1 MIVWNQ
7 FIYGIARIL
16 TMKYQHKITSDI
28 IKDIPVISIEG
39 DLTSDADGDA
49 KGVYTEV
56 KDRYSPQKLIV
67 NFENTKYINSSG
79 IATLIH
85 IIQDVNEK
93 GGIIAFVGM
102 SDHLKKV
109 MSIVG
114 ISDFVQIYNSNNEA
128 LNSL

>member
-1 MIVWNQ
+1 
-7 FIYGIARIL
+7 
-16 TMKYQHKITSDI
+16 MKYQHKIISDVI
-28 IKDIPVISIEG
+28 NNIPVIFIEG

-49 KGVYTEV
+49 KGVYSDI
-56 KDRYSPQKLIV
+56 KDKYSSQKIII

-93 GGIIAFVGM
+93 SGVIAFVGM

-109 MSIVG
+109 MNIVG
-114 ISDFVQIYNSNNEA
+114 ISDFVRIYNSNSEA
-128 LNSL
+128 VKAI

>member
-1 MIVWNQ
+1 MNITKV
-7 FIYGIARIL
+7 YV
-16 TMKYQHKITSDI
+16 MKYQHKIISDMI
-28 IKDIPVISIEG
+28 SNIPVIIIEG

-49 KGVYTEV
+49 KGVYSEI
-56 KDRYSPQKLIV
+56 KDNYSSQKLII

-93 GGIIAFVGM
+93 GGVIAFVGM

-109 MSIVG
+109 MNIVG
-114 ISDFVQIYNSNNEA
+114 ISDFVRIYNSNSEA
-128 LNSL
+128 IKAI

>member
-1 MIVWNQ
+1 
-7 FIYGIARIL
+7 
-16 TMKYQHKITSDI
+16 MKYQHKITSDMLSNIPI
-28 IKDIPVISIEG
+28 IFIEG

-49 KGVYTEV
+49 KGVYSSV
-56 KDRYSPQKLIV
+56 KEKYSSKKLIV

-93 GGIIAFVGM
+93 GGVIAFVGM

-109 MSIVG
+109 MNIVG
-114 ISDFVQIYNSNNEA
+114 ISDFVQIFNSNNDA
-128 LNSL
+128 LQSL

>member
-1 MIVWNQ
+1 MNITKV
-7 FIYGIARIL
+7 YV
-16 TMKYQHKITSDI
+16 MKYQHKIISDMI
-28 IKDIPVISIEG
+28 SNIPVIIIEG

-49 KGVYTEV
+49 KGVYSDI
-56 KDRYSPQKLIV
+56 KDKYSSQKLII

-93 GGIIAFVGM
+93 GGVIAFVGM

-109 MSIVG
+109 MNIVG
-114 ISDFVQIYNSNNEA
+114 ISDFVRIYNSNSEA
-128 LNSL
+128 IKAI

>member
-1 MIVWNQ
+1 MNITKV
-7 FIYGIARIL
+7 YV
-16 TMKYQHKITSDI
+16 MKYQHKIISDMI
-28 IKDIPVISIEG
+28 SNIPVIIIEG

-49 KGVYTEV
+49 KGVYSDI
-56 KDRYSPQKLIV
+56 KDKYTSQKLII

-93 GGIIAFVGM
+93 GGVIAFVGM

-109 MSIVG
+109 MNIVG
-114 ISDFVQIYNSNNEA
+114 ISDFVRIYNSNSEA
-128 LNSL
+128 VKAI

>member
-1 MIVWNQ
+1 
-7 FIYGIARIL
+7 
-16 TMKYQHKITSDI
+16 MKYQHKIVSDTI
-28 IKDIPVISIEG
+28 NNVPVIFIEG

-49 KGVYTEV
+49 KGVYSDL
-56 KDRYSPQKLIV
+56 KDKYSSQKIII

-93 GGIIAFVGM
+93 GGVIAFVGM

-109 MSIVG
+109 MNIVG
-114 ISDFVQIYNSNNEA
+114 ISDFVRIYNSNTDA
-128 LNSL
+128 VKAI

>member
-1 MIVWNQ
+1 
-7 FIYGIARIL
+7 
-16 TMKYQHKITSDI
+16 MKYQHKIVSDTI
-28 IKDIPVISIEG
+28 NNVPVIFIEG

-49 KGVYTEV
+49 KGVYSDI
-56 KDRYSPQKLIV
+56 KDKYSSQKIII

-93 GGIIAFVGM
+93 GGVIAFVGM

-109 MSIVG
+109 MNIVG
-114 ISDFVQIYNSNNEA
+114 ISDFVRIYNSNSDA
-128 LNSL
+128 VKAI

>member
-1 MIVWNQ
+1 
-7 FIYGIARIL
+7 
-16 TMKYQHKITSDI
+16 MKYQHKIISDMI
-28 IKDIPVISIEG
+28 SNIPVIIIEG

-49 KGVYTEV
+49 KGVYSDM
-56 KDRYSPQKLIV
+56 KDKYSSQKLII

-93 GGIIAFVGM
+93 GGVIAFVGM

-109 MSIVG
+109 MNIVG
-114 ISDFVQIYNSNNEA
+114 ISDFVRIYNSNSEA
-128 LNSL
+128 VKAI

>member
-1 MIVWNQ
+1 
-7 FIYGIARIL
+7 
-16 TMKYQHKITSDI
+16 MKYQHKITSEMVEN
-28 IKDIPVISIEG
+28 IPVIFIEG

-49 KGVYTEV
+49 KGVYSEV
-56 KDRYSPQKLIV
+56 KDKYTNKKLIV
-67 NFENTKYINSSG
+67 NFDNTKYINSSG

-109 MSIVG
+109 MNIVG
-114 ISDFVQIYNSNNEA
+114 ISDFVKIFNTVHDAVKSI
-128 LNSL
+128 

>member
-1 MIVWNQ
+1 
-7 FIYGIARIL
+7 
-16 TMKYQHKITSDI
+16 MKYQHKITTDMASNIPI
-28 IKDIPVISIEG
+28 IFIEG

-49 KGVYTEV
+49 KGVYSSVRE
-56 KDRYSPQKLIV
+56 KCASKKLIV

-93 GGIIAFVGM
+93 GGVIAFVGM

-109 MSIVG
+109 MNIVG
-114 ISDFVQIYNSNNEA
+114 ISDFVQIFNSNKDA
-128 LNSL
+128 MQSL

>member
-1 MIVWNQ
+1 MVSN
-7 FIYGIARIL
+7 
-16 TMKYQHKITSDI
+16 
-28 IKDIPVISIEG
+28 IPVIFIEG

-49 KGVYTEV
+49 KGVYSDV
-56 KDRYSPQKLIV
+56 KDKYSSQKLIV
-67 NFENTKYINSSG
+67 NFDNTKYINSSG

-109 MSIVG
+109 MNIVG
-114 ISDFVQIYNSNNEA
+114 IADFVKIFNTINDAVKSI
-128 LNSL
+128 